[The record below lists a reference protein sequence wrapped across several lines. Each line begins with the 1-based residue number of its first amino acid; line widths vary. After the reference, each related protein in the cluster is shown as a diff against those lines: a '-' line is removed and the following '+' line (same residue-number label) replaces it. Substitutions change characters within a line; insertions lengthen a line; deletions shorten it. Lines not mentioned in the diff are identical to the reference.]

1 MKRSRELTPLSHDHH
16 QALFVAQRL
25 KRADDADDARE
36 RFLGFWRSHGRGHFA
51 IEEDTL
57 LPGWVSD
64 DADADRNAA
73 ARLAA
78 EHLEIRSEARRL
90 KRGGAVELEELHRLG
105 ALLES
110 HVRFEERELFPAIE
124 SGLGA
129 DAIARLGEEIAAAE
143 ARLRD
148 ARTT

>member
-1 MKRSRELTPLSHDHH
+1 MKRSPELTPLSHDHH

-36 RFLGFWRSHGRGHFA
+36 RFLAFWRSHGRGHFA
-51 IEEDTL
+51 IEEDIL
-57 LPGWVSD
+57 LPGWIAD

-73 ARLAA
+73 ARVAA

-90 KRGGAVELEELHRLG
+90 MRGGAVELEELHRLG

-124 SGLGA
+124 SGLEAG
-129 DAIARLGEEIAAAE
+129 AIARLGEEIAAAE
-143 ARLRD
+143 AGLRE
-148 ARTT
+148 ARTN